1 MIKDTEIL
9 ERFAAGEFPQDIDTI
24 GGEDVELVGKGTG
37 LMVGGGDVL
46 YWNWSPAGGFG
57 DPLTRDPQLV
67 AADVAEGGVTEEG
80 ADRVY
85 GVVLRGGAVDDEH
98 TARLREQRLLRRM
111 REAGAALDAL
121 PPVRDVPADAETIAD
136 VYVINRADDRI
147 ECFRC
152 GTGLG
157 AVTADPKQGMVV
169 VERPVSSL
177 SPGAPDPR
185 VFVDD
190 DVIWRDSCARAAGC
204 GWPPRWPTRA
214 RRCFREIE
222 LA

>member
-1 MIKDTEIL
+1 VL
-9 ERFAAGEFPQDIDTI
+9 A
-24 GGEDVELVGKGTG
+24 GKGTG

-57 DPLTRDPQLV
+57 DPLTRDPALV
-67 AADVAEGGVTEEG
+67 AADVAEGGVTDEG

-85 GVVLRGGAVDDEH
+85 GVVLRAGAVDEEH

-111 REAGAALDAL
+111 REAGAALESL
-121 PPVRDVPADAETIAD
+121 PPVREVPADAETIAD
-136 VYVINRADDRI
+136 VYVINRADDRL

-152 GTGLG
+152 GSGLG
-157 AVTADPKQGMVV
+157 AVTDDPKQGMVV

-177 SPGAPDPR
+177 SPGAPDPS

-190 DVIWRDSCARAAGC
+190 DVIWRDLLCPGC
-204 GWPPRWPTRA
+204 GVRLATEVAYPGAPL
-214 RRCFREIE
+214 FREIE
-222 LA
+222 LT